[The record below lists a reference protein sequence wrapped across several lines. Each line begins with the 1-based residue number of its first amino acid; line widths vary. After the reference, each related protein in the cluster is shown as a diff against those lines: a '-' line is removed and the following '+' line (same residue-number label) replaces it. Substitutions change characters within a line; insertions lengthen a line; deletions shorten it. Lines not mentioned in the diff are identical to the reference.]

1 MSSDAELTVISN
13 YLDRYLKRHDDSA
26 FHTLRDFGGK
36 TVIVL
41 RSRFL
46 AASIESKVKMLDL
59 ARDIREE
66 SATQFLV
73 KAAAEK
79 QSAIWKS
86 AFEGLMYQSPPQL
99 MSLLE
104 ELLAT
109 SLGRAEHDKA
119 EYLRELLRDVANQG

>member
-1 MSSDAELTVISN
+1 MSSNAELTVVSH

-26 FHTLRDFGGK
+26 FHSLRDFGEK

-41 RSRFL
+41 RSRFS
-46 AASIESKVKMLDL
+46 AVSIESKVKMLIL
-59 ARDIREE
+59 ARDIRED

-73 KAAAEK
+73 EAAAEK
-79 QSAIWKS
+79 QSAIWKP
-86 AFEGLMYQSPPQL
+86 ALEGLMYQSPPHL

-109 SLGRAEHDKA
+109 SLERAENDKA
-119 EYLRELLRDVANQG
+119 EYLRELLREVANQG